1 VLQNEFSALLFHFSV
16 LKKCFSLPLSGFVV
30 LQNGLS
36 QMQVVLLV
44 SGLDPKQR
52 LLIRYAA
59 KGAFQICNVA
69 VRRKNEN
76 ILTSKRPFQHKK
88 SEKSKNIR
96 CFTLIET
103 LQSCS
108 TTTNLPKNHALFSP
122 KSDSLASVF
131 EDAVLPQT

>member
-1 VLQNEFSALLFHFSV
+1 
-16 LKKCFSLPLSGFVV
+16 V

-52 LLIRYAA
+52 LLIPYAA

-108 TTTNLPKNHALFSP
+108 TTTNLPKNQALFSP